1 MVAEPLRAAALAG
14 VLLAAAHLCAPARA
28 AAPPAEVPTVEK
40 PSVLKRTDPTH
51 VWNDGTTPRPLWE
64 ERSLRADFSPSV
76 VGKTAV
82 LRTSTGPLKDVSSAL
97 QSVVF
102 RDEGGR
108 ARALPGGV
116 LVVFAA
122 PLDDAAATA
131 ALAAQGVPDA
141 RRLGDRMWLVP
152 AAAGLPSLELAN
164 RLAATG
170 AFAAAQPN
178 WWVERTRK

>member
-1 MVAEPLRAAALAG
+1 MVAEPLPATLLARA
-14 VLLAAAHLCAPARA
+14 LLAASVFATAAHA
-28 AAPPAEVPTVEK
+28 AAPPADVPIVDK

-51 VWNDGTTPRPLWE
+51 VWNDGTTARPLWE

-76 VGKTAV
+76 VGKSGV
-82 LRTSTGPLKDVSSAL
+82 LRASTGPLKDVSSAL
-97 QSVVF
+97 QSPVF

-116 LVVFAA
+116 LVVFASPVA
-122 PLDDAAATA
+122 DAVAAA
-131 ALAAQGVPDA
+131 ALAARGVSDA

-164 RLAATG
+164 RLAGTG